1 MKKILALVL
10 ALVMAL
16 SLVAC
21 GGSETPAATEA
32 PKAEAPAAAPEA
44 PAAEEGKKDFGGEKI
59 VVSMWGDNSRKE
71 MYDPIFAPFEEEY
84 NIDVEI
90 EVYTNAEYATKVLTE
105 IAGGNGPD
113 VVWLTERYYPMFVD
127 AGVISEMNGLMT
139 DPDYNYGDLSAS
151 LMGNYML
158 DGNLMSVP
166 FSASGLAFFYNA
178 TLFKEAGLE
187 TPMELYQKG
196 EWTVS
201 KMLEAAKVLTNKD
214 KGIKGLSLVQ
224 TVDPT
229 NWPPML
235 NFFWAQGA
243 DLFTPDTSA
252 CIINDEAGIA
262 ALQLYKDLMF
272 VDQCC
277 VVPGEMVTFES
288 GQLAMYP
295 GNASESANYQNVDF
309 EWDYICYP
317 ASDEGVMNNV
327 VGVASYSIMNT
338 TKNYDAAYE
347 VVKYVTGHDVM
358 EQLAVTFA
366 PPRQSI
372 KNSDAYLNITE
383 TMPSPEGRKAVF
395 LDVFDG
401 NTRTYP
407 ATVNWNEINEVGKRC
422 FDMLYTGGVSAED
435 VAAKLDSEI
444 NALLK

>member
-1 MKKILALVL
+1 MKKLLSLLLVL
-10 ALVMAL
+10 VMVCSMIVCSA
-16 SLVAC
+16 S
-21 GGSETPAATEA
+21 
-32 PKAEAPAAAPEA
+32 
-44 PAAEEGKKDFGGEKI
+44 AEEAKKDFDGAKI
-59 VVSMWGDNSRKE
+59 VVSMWGDNARKE

-113 VVWLTERYYPMFVD
+113 VVWLTERYYPMFVS

-139 DPDYNYGDLSAS
+139 DPDYNYSDLSAS
-151 LMGNYML
+151 LMENYML

-196 EWTVS
+196 EWTIS
-201 KMLEAAKVLTNKD
+201 KMLEAARILTDKD

-235 NFFWAQGA
+235 NFFWALGA

-252 CIINDEAGIA
+252 CIVNDEAGIA

-272 VDQCC
+272 TEKCC
-277 VVPGEMVTFES
+277 VVPGEMATFES

-347 VVKYVTGHDVM
+347 VVKYVTGHEIM
-358 EQLAVTFA
+358 EQLAKTFA

-372 KNSDAYLNITE
+372 KNSEAYLNITE
-383 TMPSPEGRKAVF
+383 TMPTPEGRKAVF
-395 LDVFDG
+395 LDIFDG

-407 ATVNWNEINEVGKRC
+407 ATVNWNEINEVGKQC
-422 FDMLYTGGVSAED
+422 FDMLYTGNVSAED